1 VARKACSAWTPPK
14 GIDPDPGLPSLVKGL
29 RARGACTVDIEWMDG
44 KLVRELI
51 TPKTRYV
58 APIRYAGK
66 LITLATDTRVKI
78 TR

>member
-1 VARKACSAWTPPK
+1 
-14 GIDPDPGLPSLVKGL
+14 
-29 RARGACTVDIEWMDG
+29 MDG